1 MEAQKKSRITKWL
14 NIFMLVIN
22 ISAISTI
29 LLMNSSTPAEVVSD
43 QFSSDEFLREKL
55 DLTDAQFTEISALDA
70 KIFRVYQSI
79 IDMQCEE
86 QFKLLNELAQDDPSA
101 QYMDSLAMNIG
112 RLHTGIK
119 RQTIKH
125 FMNVRTIVDD
135 EQEVLLDQILI
146 GMMEMNKQCQF
157 CNKTDCD
164 RRKQLSAENK

>member
-14 NIFMLVIN
+14 NIFLLVIN
-22 ISAISTI
+22 ISAIATI
-29 LLMNSSTPAEVVSD
+29 LLTSGSTPSVVVSD

-55 DLTDAQFTEISALDA
+55 DLTDAQFKEISALDA

-86 QFKLLNELAQDDPSA
+86 QFKLLNELTKAEPSVS
-101 QYMDSLAMNIG
+101 YMDSLATNIG
-112 RLHTGIK
+112 RLHTGLK

-125 FMNVRTIVDD
+125 FVNIRSIVDD

-146 GMMEMNKQCQF
+146 EMMDMNKQCQF

-164 RRKQLSAENK
+164 RRKRLSAEK

>member
-14 NIFMLVIN
+14 NIFLLVIN
-22 ISAISTI
+22 VSAIATI
-29 LLMNSSTPAEVVSD
+29 LLLNSSTPPVVGSD
-43 QFSSDEFLREKL
+43 QFSSDEFLRQKL
-55 DLTDAQFTEISALDA
+55 NLSEGQFKDISELDA

-86 QFKLLNELAQDDPSA
+86 QFKLLNELSQKNPSIA
-101 QYMDSLAMNIG
+101 YMDSLAQNIG

-135 EQEVLLDQILI
+135 EQEELLEQILI
-146 GMMEMNKQCQF
+146 DMMEMNKQCQF
-157 CNKTDCD
+157 CNKADCD
-164 RRKQLSAENK
+164 RRKQLSAEKK